1 MSLSNSNVKEKGNK
15 VINGLIKFQKIFSVI
30 MIILMLSLVFFQVIL
45 RSLNLPLMG
54 IEELLILPTIWLY
67 MIGAANASQ
76 ERSHI
81 SVDIIEVFLKN
92 KKLLIILSIIKNIV
106 SLFIGIILTYWMF
119 IHFSYSLSMWKLSP
133 LLSMPLFLVESAL
146 FVGVFLMTLY
156 TFMDTIR
163 SIKYRGDYP
172 INSNREGGVQ

>member
-1 MSLSNSNVKEKGNK
+1 MSNSNVNEKKNK

-92 KKLLIILSIIKNIV
+92 KKLLIILSIIK
-106 SLFIGIILTYWMF
+106 IL
-119 IHFSYSLSMWKLSP
+119 
-133 LLSMPLFLVESAL
+133 
-146 FVGVFLMTLY
+146 
-156 TFMDTIR
+156 
-163 SIKYRGDYP
+163 
-172 INSNREGGVQ
+172 